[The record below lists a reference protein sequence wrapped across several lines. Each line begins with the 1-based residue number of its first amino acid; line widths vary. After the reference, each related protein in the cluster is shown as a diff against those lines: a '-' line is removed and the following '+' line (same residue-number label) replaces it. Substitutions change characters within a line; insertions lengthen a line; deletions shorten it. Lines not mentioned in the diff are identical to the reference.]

1 MDRNRQRKQR
11 RERSA
16 AASADA
22 DLDAARRRVVLA
34 YDLRTTGDS
43 FAVIARLLGLRSRE
57 HAKQLVGKGA
67 RLARDMARRGPVMEV
82 PTEGEA

>member
-1 MDRNRQRKQR
+1 MSRKHG
-11 RERSA
+11 EATGA
-16 AASADA
+16 AAQHV
-22 DLDAARRRVVLA
+22 ARRRAVLA